1 MFLTKKEA
9 VLDARER
16 IAAVLRE
23 SARVKE
29 ESARL
34 LPESVAAAADLLIA
48 ALRAGGKVVAFG
60 NGGSA
65 ADAVHF
71 TAELVGRYV
80 GDRPSLPAVAL
91 NENVSSLT
99 AISNDYGYD
108 QVFARQ
114 VEGLVHPN
122 DVVVA
127 ISTSGNS
134 RNVLAGLEA
143 ARRAGA
149 RTVGLTGR
157 DGGAMPALCDA
168 CVIVPSQATAR
179 IQETHI
185 TIIHIWC
192 ELIEGALF
200 GKG

>member
-1 MFLTKKEA
+1 M
-9 VLDARER
+9 DARER

-23 SARVKE
+23 SARLKE
-29 ESARL
+29 ESARI
-34 LPESVAAAADLLIA
+34 LPESVAAAADLMIE
-48 ALRAGGKVVAFG
+48 ALRSGRKVVAFG

-71 TAELVGRYV
+71 TAELVGRYTA
-80 GDRPSLPAVAL
+80 DRPSLPAMAL

-99 AISNDYGYD
+99 AISNDYGYER
-108 QVFARQ
+108 VFARQ
-114 VEGLVHPN
+114 VEGLVHPG

-127 ISTSGNS
+127 ISTSGTS
-134 RNVLAGLEA
+134 PNVLAGLEA

-168 CVIVPSQATAR
+168 CVIVPSQSTAR

-185 TIIHIWC
+185 TVIHIWC
-192 ELIEGALF
+192 ELIEAGVF
-200 GKG
+200 GGG

>member
-1 MFLTKKEA
+1 M
-9 VLDARER
+9 DARER

-23 SARVKE
+23 SARLKE
-29 ESARL
+29 ESARI
-34 LPESVAAAADLLIA
+34 LPESVAAAADLMIE
-48 ALRAGGKVVAFG
+48 ALRSGRKVVAFG

-71 TAELVGRYV
+71 TAELVGRYL
-80 GDRPSLPAVAL
+80 GDRPSLPAMAL

-99 AISNDYGYD
+99 AISNDYGYER
-108 QVFARQ
+108 VFARQ
-114 VEGLVHPN
+114 VEGLVHAG

-127 ISTSGNS
+127 ISTSGTS
-134 RNVLAGLEA
+134 PNVLAGLEA

-168 CVIVPSQATAR
+168 CVIVPSQSTAR

-185 TIIHIWC
+185 TVIHIWC
-192 ELIEGALF
+192 ELIEAGVF
-200 GKG
+200 GGG